1 MLTWKFRIMIM
12 ITLKMTYD
20 SDDIDVEADSDGDF
34 IGYADHNAH
43 NDDDAA
49 EEESGDDKN
58 SDRLNSLLHC
68 SQLCRHQSLLN
79 SPWVVQLLP
88 IASSSTKRPR
98 PSSSLAS
105 LSSLSSS

>member
-34 IGYADHNAH
+34 IDYADHNAH
-43 NDDDAA
+43 
-49 EEESGDDKN
+49 EEESGDDDKN

-88 IASSSTKRPR
+88 IASQN
-98 PSSSLAS
+98 LH
-105 LSSLSSS
+105 

>member
-34 IGYADHNAH
+34 IDYADHNAH
-43 NDDDAA
+43 E

-79 SPWVVQLLP
+79 SPWVVQQ
-88 IASSSTKRPR
+88 STSPHCIVTNKKTR

>member
-1 MLTWKFRIMIM
+1 M
-12 ITLKMTYD
+12 KMTYD
-20 SDDIDVEADSDGDF
+20 SDDIDVDSDGDF
-34 IGYADHNAH
+34 IDYADHNAQNDDNAH
-43 NDDDAA
+43 ND

-58 SDRLNSLLHC
+58 FDRLNSLLHC
-68 SQLCRHQSLLN
+68 PQLCRHQSLLN

-105 LSSLSSS
+105 LSSLS